1 MNPKV
6 YLWSYRQI
14 LQIYTEREKTSV
26 QHYFGYLPLLCR
38 WGCEWFIYSEVSVCS
53 QFYCCT
59 YYGGFEW
66 FVHIHIQ
73 THRHSNT
80 HFGSFETKVSF
91 RSFMLWYVFLI
102 HDMILKIPNFSPQ
115 KFVVYIDLW
124 KRKLLFIKHEAKV
137 KILHN
142 IQIDMCNT
150 ELIVFSLEYEIQM
163 IHAYNKNC
171 KHFVLITQWSLY
183 PKI

>member
-1 MNPKV
+1 
-6 YLWSYRQI
+6 
-14 LQIYTEREKTSV
+14 
-26 QHYFGYLPLLCR
+26 
-38 WGCEWFIYSEVSVCS
+38 
-53 QFYCCT
+53 
-59 YYGGFEW
+59 
-66 FVHIHIQ
+66 
-73 THRHSNT
+73 
-80 HFGSFETKVSF
+80 VSF

-171 KHFVLITQWSLY
+171 KHFVLITRWSLY